1 MKLGSKFKSFFTI
14 KQKITEQDWIKL
26 SKSSRTG
33 YRSEVQNLPLKW
45 KISPIKKFTLKKI
58 NIRLRW
64 YMLKKEQFRLQK
76 NCEHYI
82 KNVTIQYRLVQV
94 VFLSVFD
101 IGELKQLSQEKL
113 VFKVD
118 IVHFFKKQLRFI
130 LRMTKI
136 FIEWILD
143 KRIS

>member
-1 MKLGSKFKSFFTI
+1 
-14 KQKITEQDWIKL
+14 
-26 SKSSRTG
+26 
-33 YRSEVQNLPLKW
+33 
-45 KISPIKKFTLKKI
+45 
-58 NIRLRW
+58 
-64 YMLKKEQFRLQK
+64 MLKKEQFRLQK

-136 FIEWILD
+136 FIE
-143 KRIS
+143 